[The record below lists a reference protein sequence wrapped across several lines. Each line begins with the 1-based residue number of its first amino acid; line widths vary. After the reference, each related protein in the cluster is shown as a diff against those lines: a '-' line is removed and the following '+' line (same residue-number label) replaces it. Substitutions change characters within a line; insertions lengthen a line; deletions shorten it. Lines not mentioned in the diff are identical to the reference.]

1 MSQPAV
7 QQQWNG
13 SNGQHLYPTG
23 ATEQSIYGYGP
34 YASALDVYQNYD
46 QAADLSGGLGIP
58 VSPTSTAYPTSLPF
72 RGLDFIR
79 NYSLSGYG
87 AGEQDSLWQSYD
99 AGAFGYDPDLAF
111 TLGDTTNELHDTVP
125 QS

>member
-1 MSQPAV
+1 MA
-7 QQQWNG
+7 QWNG
-13 SNGQHLYPTG
+13 TNGDQHLYPTG
-23 ATEQSIYGYGP
+23 ATDQSIYGGYAP
-34 YASALDVYQNYD
+34 YVSPLDVYQSYEQN
-46 QAADLSGGLGIP
+46 ADLSGGLGITS
-58 VSPTSTAYPTSLPF
+58 SPTSTAYATSLPF

-99 AGAFGYDPDLAF
+99 PGAFGYDPDLAF
-111 TLGDTTNELHDTVP
+111 TLGDTTNELHDTVL

>member
-1 MSQPAV
+1 MYQSYEQ
-7 QQQWNG
+7 
-13 SNGQHLYPTG
+13 
-23 ATEQSIYGYGP
+23 AT
-34 YASALDVYQNYD
+34 DV
-46 QAADLSGGLGIP
+46 SGGLGIT
-58 VSPTSTAYPTSLPF
+58 SAPTSATYPTSLPF

-79 NYSLSGYG
+79 NYNLSGYG

-99 AGAFGYDPDLAF
+99 PGAFGYDPDLAF